1 MIYNLLTFA
10 TTLLDSSSDTRIQNL
25 EAGIIVLGVL
35 FFIVLAALIS
45 FFIILE
51 KQNDKLTKLLEQ
63 YKDKKPTDNE
73 NKSSKDD
80 GN

>member
-51 KQNDKLTKLLEQ
+51 RQNDKLTKLLEQ

-73 NKSSKDD
+73 NKNSKDD